1 MRDVNK
7 KEPKREGLNRRS
19 FIKKAALGAAVA
31 AGSATGLTGLASRAR
46 ASGRDYILVGRP
58 NPSTGPIAPF
68 GEASPWVEERVL
80 AEINKDGGIYIE
92 EAGKKL
98 PIKIKMVDTESD
110 PTKAAEAASRLI
122 VHDKVDLMI
131 ALHTPNTVNPVTAIC
146 ERYQIPCIALDAP
159 LENWLEGGPYKWS
172 FHSFWSTK
180 LDFAPVYIGMWEQ
193 IPTNKVVGF
202 VMNNDPDGVSFTN
215 IFGSMLPGMG
225 YKVVDLGRF
234 PYGHQDFSSFI
245 SAWKREKVEILLGN
259 VIPPD
264 WITCW
269 RQSHQMGFAPKVAT
283 IGRATLFPSA
293 VEALGGNLANHLAT
307 EVWWSPY
314 HPFKSS
320 LTGESAKGLC
330 DAWTKATGRQWTQ
343 PIGFKYAA
351 LEIAANA
358 LKRARSL
365 EKNKLRRAIA
375 ATDLATMV
383 GPIKFNQK
391 NYSRTPL
398 VGGQWVKGKQF
409 PWALDIVYNRQ
420 HPNIPLTGAIQPI
433 S

>member
-1 MRDVNK
+1 M
-7 KEPKREGLNRRS
+7 
-19 FIKKAALGAAVA
+19 
-31 AGSATGLTGLASRAR
+31 ASRAR